1 MTDLRTRAVAY
12 LKQLAVA
19 AGVLI
24 VLGVLGGFFVM
35 LSGIVPIKASS
46 GHWAITK
53 MILDAAKRRSVATH
67 TLGMKVPPL
76 DRPGMVIIGAGQYG
90 FACEACHGSPAVK
103 QPRVAAQM
111 TPRPP
116 DLRNVALTYTPDEL
130 FYIVKHGIKFTGMPA
145 WPSRQ
150 RDDEVWSMVAF
161 LRELPSMDAKRY
173 ADLTGRAVAQDDRL
187 PMEDILGPAADVR
200 PAVTQNCARCHGV
213 DGRGRGPGALPK
225 LAGQR
230 WEYIAG
236 SLEAYA
242 RGERHSGIMEPV
254 AANLGTDEI
263 QAIARYYA
271 GLPGA
276 DDAPSTL
283 DARLIQQGREI
294 AERGLPERLIPA
306 CTECHGPGTERNPNY
321 PRLAG
326 QHADYIAQQ
335 LGLFKGDRRGGTAY
349 RTIMLK
355 IAGQLTE
362 EQVQAVAA
370 YYASLREP

>member
-1 MTDLRTRAVAY
+1 MTGLFAFAVPY
-12 LKQLAVA
+12 LKRLAIA
-19 AGVLI
+19 AAVLI
-24 VLGVLGGFFVM
+24 VLGGLGGFFVM

-46 GHWAITK
+46 GHWAITEA
-53 MILDAAKRRSVATH
+53 ILDAAKRRSVATH

-76 DRPGMVIIGAGQYG
+76 DRPGMVIVGAGQYG
-90 FACEACHGSPAVK
+90 FACEPCHGSPAVK
-103 QPRVAAQM
+103 QPRVAARM

-116 DLRNVALTYTPDEL
+116 DLRDVSLSYAPDEL

-145 WPSRQ
+145 WPSRH

-161 LRELPSMDAKRY
+161 LRELPAMDAKTY
-173 ADLTGRAVAQDDRL
+173 EDLTGRAIARDDQL
-187 PMEDILGPAADVR
+187 PMEDMLGPAADLR
-200 PAVTQNCARCHGV
+200 PAITQNCARCHGV
-213 DGRGRGPGALPK
+213 DGRGRGPGALPR

-254 AANLGTDEI
+254 AANLGADEM

-271 GLPGA
+271 ALPPVDEAAGA
-276 DDAPSTL
+276 VDAM
-283 DARLIQQGREI
+283 LIQQGREI
-294 AERGLPERLIPA
+294 AERGAPERLVPA
-306 CTECHGPGTERNPNY
+306 CNECHGPGTERNPNY

-349 RTIMLK
+349 RRIMLK
-355 IAGQLTE
+355 FAGQLTA
-362 EQVQAVAA
+362 EQVEAVAA

>member
-1 MTDLRTRAVAY
+1 MSGLLTFALPY
-12 LKQLAVA
+12 LKRLAVA
-19 AGVLI
+19 AA
-24 VLGVLGGFFVM
+24 VLGVLGVIGGFFVM

-46 GHWAITK
+46 GHWAITEA
-53 MILDAAKRRSVATH
+53 ILDAAKRRSVATH
-67 TLGMKVPPL
+67 TLGLKVPPL
-76 DRPGMVIIGAGQYG
+76 DRPGMVVVGAGQYG
-90 FACEACHGSPAVK
+90 FACEPCHGSPAVK

-116 DLRNVALTYTPDEL
+116 DLRDIALTYTPDEL

-161 LRELPSMDAKRY
+161 LRELPAMDAKRY
-173 ADLTGRAVAQDDRL
+173 EDLTGRAIAQDDQL
-187 PMEDILGPAADVR
+187 PMEDMLGPAADLR
-200 PAVTQNCARCHGV
+200 PAITQNCARCHGV

-242 RGERHSGIMEPV
+242 KGERHSGIMEPV
-254 AANLGTDEI
+254 AANLGRDEM

-271 GLPGA
+271 GLRPA
-276 DDAPSTL
+276 DEATVL
-283 DARLIQQGREI
+283 DSRMIEAGRAI
-294 AERGLPERLIPA
+294 AEGGMPERLVPA
-306 CTECHGPGTERNPNY
+306 CNECHGPGTQRNPNY

-326 QHADYIAQQ
+326 QHADYITQQ

-362 EQVQAVAA
+362 EQVRAVAA
-370 YYASLREP
+370 YYASLRQP

>member
-1 MTDLRTRAVAY
+1 MKKGLLWAI
-12 LKQLAVA
+12 
-19 AGVLI
+19 AGAI
-24 VLGVLGGFFVM
+24 VVGLGVMAGLIP
-35 LSGIVPIKASS
+35 LTASS
-46 GHWAITK
+46 GHWRVTSFV
-53 MILDAAKRRSVATH
+53 LDLAKRRSVDTH
-67 TLGMKVPPL
+67 SFFISPPPL
-76 DRPGMVIIGAGQYG
+76 TDRALIARGAAHYESGC
-90 FACEACHGSPAVK
+90 ATCHGSPAA
-103 QPRVAAQM
+103 PRPTIVMGM
-111 TPRPP
+111 TPHPP
-116 DLRNVALTYTPDEL
+116 FLPDRIRRWLPREL

-145 WPSRQ
+145 WPSRH

-254 AANLGTDEI
+254 AANLGTDEM

-294 AERGLPERLIPA
+294 AERGAPERLIPA

-326 QHADYIAQQ
+326 QHADYIARQ
-335 LGLFKGDRRGGTAY
+335 LELFKGDRRGGTAY